1 MASNGV
7 LINVGSMEIRVLI
20 SVYGDRVLIAWV
32 LFQWGFDR
40 VGSDVPWRSSLDW
53 CGLHSVG
60 VLIAWVLWRLDFDR
74 VGTKI
79 MGLLLF

>member
-1 MASNGV
+1 MY
-7 LINVGSMEIRVLI
+7 MH
-20 SVYGDRVLIAWV
+20 GDRVLIAWV

-40 VGSDVPWRSSLDW
+40 VGSNVPWRLGLDW
-53 CGLHSVG
+53 RGLHSVG

-79 MGLLLF
+79 MGLLVF